1 MKPTRPVRLVLWP
14 SAICHLPYLRSRLVY
29 RALIIIS
36 LGIATLSRAFAD
48 SLQDATTNA
57 APAAITN
64 AAPVTTST
72 NVAPST
78 GSAGASPAAATN
90 AAPVTGSAG
99 ASPAAVTNA
108 APITGSAGASP
119 AAVTNAPPPPKPLTP
134 QEFFEGGATTY
145 NNWVELGVG
154 GFATHGNNASFQR
167 QQQNTFGAFGG
178 IEDLHYQGSP
188 SKGTTFTIDGHSI
201 FDSHDYQLNL
211 SLEREKLGY
220 LRFSASE
227 FRTWYDGDGGFY
239 PPSGTYYPLSPD
251 ALTLD
256 RQNISV
262 EGGLTLEN
270 IPKIVFKYTH
280 SEREGEK
287 DSTSWSMA
295 HPVPGVTKGLSPSF
309 YDITERSDLFQLDVS
324 HHIKATAFGAGLSYE
339 TGKLED
345 ARNLDRF
352 PGDPFEQKIT
362 DQQST
367 SYDLFNVHAFTET
380 ALRKNMTLSSGFAY
394 SDLNNNLSGSR
405 IFGSTYDVSY
415 APNPLQ
421 TDFGYYNLSG
431 NSRLHEY
438 DVDLNLFYKPG
449 PHISI
454 IPSVRVEYDDWT
466 ADSSGLETFATDT
479 PQPFNSAGNQNILD
493 VRERL
498 DLLYNGITNWVFYG
512 RGEWSEGQGN
522 LNQSGGLVPMPFG
535 TAVVGRQPVQL
546 QSDDTYLFQKYSL
559 GARWYP
565 SRRIST
571 DVGGYYKINSYN
583 YSFDLDSTPN
593 NSFTRYPGYLVL
605 QDFNTYDGHARLTWR
620 ARPNL
625 SFLTTYEFQY
635 STIDT
640 GPDPISGL
648 DKIESSRMT
657 SHIIAE
663 DITWTPWSRL
673 YFQAGFNYVLSETKT
688 PASDV
693 TQAIINAQNN
703 YWMLNFSSG
712 FVLDDK
718 TDLKLSYF
726 YYHADDYQDIS
737 AVGVPYG
744 TGAEE
749 HGITAT
755 LTRRLS
761 KNIRWLLRYGFFH
774 YQDPLYGG
782 YRDFDA
788 QLVYSSIQ
796 YRF

>member
-1 MKPTRPVRLVLWP
+1 MKSTSPLRHFEVRWFLPALLALCLAAPVM
-14 SAICHLPYLRSRLVY
+14 A
-29 RALIIIS
+29 
-36 LGIATLSRAFAD
+36 
-48 SLQDATTNA
+48 QDVTNAPAATTNA
-57 APAAITN
+57 APAITVTN
-64 AAPVTTST
+64 AP
-72 NVAPST
+72 
-78 GSAGASPAAATN
+78 G
-90 AAPVTGSAG
+90 
-99 ASPAAVTNA
+99 PAAVTN
-108 APITGSAGASP
+108 SP
-119 AAVTNAPPPPKPLTP
+119 AAVVTNAPPPAPKPLTP
-134 QEFFEGGATTY
+134 EQMFEGGATTY

-154 GFATHGNNASFQR
+154 GFATHGNDASFQR
-167 QQQNTFGAFGG
+167 QQQNTFGLFGG

-188 SKGTTFTIDGHSI
+188 AKGTTFTIDGHSI
-201 FDSHDYQLNL
+201 FDSHDYLLNL
-211 SLEREKLGY
+211 ELAREKLGY

-239 PPSGTYYPLSPD
+239 PPTGTYYPLSPD

-256 RQNISV
+256 RQNISF
-262 EGGLTLEN
+262 EGGLTLDN
-270 IPKIVFKYTH
+270 LPKITFKYTH
-280 SEREGEK
+280 AERNGEK

-295 HPVPGVTKGLSPSF
+295 HPATGVSRGLSPSF
-309 YDITERSDLFQLDVS
+309 YDLAERSDLFQLDIS
-324 HHIKATAFGAGLSYE
+324 HKIKATSFGAGLSYE

-345 ARNLDRF
+345 ARKLDRF
-352 PGDPFEQKIT
+352 PGESFEQKIT
-362 DQQST
+362 DQQNT

-380 ALRKNMTLSSGFAY
+380 ALRKNLTLSSGFAY
-394 SDLNNNLSGSR
+394 CDVDNSFSGSR
-405 IFGSTYDVSY
+405 VYGSMFDVSY

-421 TDFGYYNLSG
+421 TDFSYYNLSG

-449 PHISI
+449 SHFSL
-454 IPSVRVEYDDWT
+454 IPSVRVEYDDWN

-479 PQPFNSAGNQNILD
+479 PVPFNSTGNRNLID

-512 RGEWSEGQGN
+512 RGEWTEGQGN

-535 TAVVGRQPVQL
+535 TAVVGRAPVQL
-546 QSDDTYLFQKYSL
+546 QSDDNYLFQKYSA

-571 DVGGYYKINSYN
+571 DIGGYYKINSYN

-625 SFLTTYEFQY
+625 SFLTTYEFQF
-635 STIDT
+635 STINT
-640 GPDPISGL
+640 EPDSLSGL
-648 DKIESSRMT
+648 AQIESSKMT

-673 YFQAGFNYVLSETKT
+673 YLSAGFNYVLSETKT
-688 PASDV
+688 PASEV
-693 TQAIINAQNN
+693 TQSIINAQNN

-726 YYHADDYQDIS
+726 YYQADDYQDIS

-755 LTRRLS
+755 LTRRIS

-788 QLVYSSIQ
+788 QMVYSSIQ